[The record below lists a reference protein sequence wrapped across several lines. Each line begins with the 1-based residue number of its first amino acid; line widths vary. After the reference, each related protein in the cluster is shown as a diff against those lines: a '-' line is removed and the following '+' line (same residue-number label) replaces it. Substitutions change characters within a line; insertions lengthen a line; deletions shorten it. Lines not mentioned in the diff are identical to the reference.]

1 VIYEFRYT
9 GSAFVLPCPTMFC
22 SLLATPLPTWE
33 VALALVA
40 TVVRNYEIG
49 THDRRY
55 DLGVAVSGDLSLRL
69 RYG

>member
-1 VIYEFRYT
+1 
-9 GSAFVLPCPTMFC
+9 MFC